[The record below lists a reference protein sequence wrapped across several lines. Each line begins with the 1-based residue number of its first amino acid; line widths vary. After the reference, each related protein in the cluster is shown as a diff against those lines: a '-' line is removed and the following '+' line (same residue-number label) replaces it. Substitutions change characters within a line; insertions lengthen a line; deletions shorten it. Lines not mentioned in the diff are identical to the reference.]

1 MEKQLLT
8 AEEILSLIVQTQAE
22 YEAIKNVRTGRNEI
36 FRLSAV

>member
-22 YEAIKNVRTGRNEI
+22 YEAIKNMRTG
-36 FRLSAV
+36 

>member
-22 YEAIKNVRTGRNEI
+22 YGAIKNVRTRRNEI
-36 FRLSAV
+36 F